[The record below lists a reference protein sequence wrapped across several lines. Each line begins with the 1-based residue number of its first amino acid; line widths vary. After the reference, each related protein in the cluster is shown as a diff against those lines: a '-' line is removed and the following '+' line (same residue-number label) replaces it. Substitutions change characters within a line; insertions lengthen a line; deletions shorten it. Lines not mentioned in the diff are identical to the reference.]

1 MDPMLSKAF
10 GLILPWRRLD
20 LGQAMDTSMY
30 GLALSKKNT
39 VAVRGYRTYSDADA
53 PGWVQ
58 IY

>member
-1 MDPMLSKAF
+1 MLSKAF